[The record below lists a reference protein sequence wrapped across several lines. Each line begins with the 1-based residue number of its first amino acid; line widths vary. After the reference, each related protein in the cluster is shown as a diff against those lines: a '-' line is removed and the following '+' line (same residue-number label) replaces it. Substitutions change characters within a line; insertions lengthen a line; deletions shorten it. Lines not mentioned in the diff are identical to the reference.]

1 MSAAIVA
8 GVVVGGAGMI
18 GSSIAAGKAADAQ
31 RDGNKQAAAS
41 NQANLDFQR
50 EQYDKQM
57 EDIGALEDIFGP
69 VRENLGNYY
78 KNMSPERYQ
87 MIGKENLEKQYQRS
101 NDQLDA
107 VFSNNGMYNSGQAM
121 SARVALEEQRE
132 VSMGANQQNAMNQ
145 YQQEQTN
152 WLKFGTAD
160 MNQQKAHAAGQA
172 GNVGNAFGQSA
183 NSFQNGGNAMAQI
196 GMQRAQGWGQ
206 FGSGGL
212 QMAGYAMG
220 RGTAFGGQTQL
231 APRAPSG
238 NQSNYESA
246 PGFIGPQR
254 S

>member
-1 MSAAIVA
+1 MSAAAVA
-8 GVVVGGAGMI
+8 GIAIAGVGAI
-18 GSSIAAGKAADAQ
+18 ASSQAAGKAADAQ
-31 RDGNKQAAAS
+31 REGNNQANAM
-41 NQANLDFQR
+41 NQANLDFQK
-50 EQYDKQM
+50 EQYNKQM
-57 EDIGALEDIFGP
+57 QDVADLEDIFGP

-172 GNVGNAFGQSA
+172 GNVGNAFGASA

-206 FGSGGL
+206 FGSGGMQL
-212 QMAGYAMG
+212 AGYAMG
-220 RGTAFGGQTQL
+220 GGFGGKKSLGGQANAAAATTHL
-231 APRAPSG
+231 APA
-238 NQSNYESA
+238 SA
-246 PGFIGPQR
+246 GLKAQYGR
-254 S
+254 